1 MTLVPEYTTWSQV
14 IELIEQATQQQQHQV
29 LLAALLTPDE
39 RDALIARVNIL
50 AELMKNE
57 LSQRQISQLLGVG
70 IATVTRGSSALKSGT
85 ETEIDILRQLILTV
99 QPEEN

>member
-1 MTLVPEYTTWSQV
+1 MTLIPEYKAWSQV
-14 IELIEQATQQQQHQV
+14 IELIEQATQQQQHSL

-39 RDALIARVNIL
+39 RDVLIARVNIL

-70 IATVTRGSSALKSGT
+70 IATVTRGSSALKSRT
-85 ETEIDILRQLILTV
+85 ETEIEILRQLILTT